1 MSVFVADKRGK
12 TMRNLYLVQAFNTY
26 VGRGFKTA
34 YLPYAVGLLAAY
46 AFEDEKIREE
56 YCFKRFIFTREKT
69 DEAVAS
75 FENPAVI
82 GFSNYIWNT
91 QYNLVLA
98 EKVKKAYPECIIIF
112 GGHNVP
118 PDNSFLEKYP
128 FIDYLIHGEGEEAF
142 KALLL
147 EFCKEEKD
155 FSKISNISYRVNENE
170 FVKNETEILCRLDY
184 PSPYLNG
191 WFDSIFEEN
200 PDMQLDAILE
210 TSRGCPRSCAYCD
223 WGCNSSKIRFFPTE
237 RVLAEI
243 DWLSDHGVKF
253 IWGADS
259 NFGAAERDMEII
271 DYLIDKR
278 EKTGCPERLRINYA
292 MDKPQRVF
300 EISCKLEQYDMSK
313 EGATLSFQSLDP
325 TVLANIGRRNMSM
338 EKFSELLKLYTEAG
352 ITTYSELIA
361 GLPGETYESFC
372 RGFGKL
378 LEAGQHRLITVYNC
392 ELLPNSPMAQPEFMK
407 KHGIRV
413 AESESLV
420 AHRTVEEE
428 VMEKTVFVV
437 GTNTLSTEDWIACNV
452 FACVEESLHHH
463 GILKY
468 IAIYLHYEKGYR
480 YEDIYNALIDYTKNN
495 RDSVLYPAYDFLYTF
510 YKSISEGKPVDF
522 YTNPVFGD
530 ETWINKKVAHLMTI
544 IRIDEFYTE
553 IKNSLHKLGI
563 EEEIIDEIIR
573 YQKTVLKLP
582 MRNNFSA
589 DFEYDWDK
597 YFRETLSGNHQPLEK
612 RRIRISVNNEK
623 QVTNWKEY
631 ALEAVWFGV
640 NGIAINPNMTT
651 EYI

>member
-1 MSVFVADKRGK
+1 
-12 TMRNLYLVQAFNTY
+12 MRNLYLVQASNTY
-26 VGRGFKTA
+26 VGRDFKAA

-98 EKVKKAYPECIIIF
+98 EKVKKAFPECIIIF

-147 EFCKEEKD
+147 ELCKEEKD
-155 FSKISNISYRVNENE
+155 FSKISNISYRVNDNE
-170 FVKNETEILCRLDY
+170 FMKNETEILCRLDY

-223 WGCNSSKIRFFPTE
+223 WGCNSSKIRFFPME
-237 RVLAEI
+237 RILAEI
-243 DWLSDHGVKF
+243 DWMSEHGVKF

-259 NFGAAERDMEII
+259 NFGAAERDMKIV

-300 EISCKLEQYDMSK
+300 EISCKLERFGMSK

-352 ITTYSELIA
+352 ITTYSELIV

-372 RGFGKL
+372 RGIGKL

-392 ELLPNSPMAQPEFMK
+392 ELLPNSPMAQPEYVK
-407 KHGIRV
+407 KHGIRT
-413 AESESLV
+413 AEIEALV
-420 AHRTVEEE
+420 AHSATDEE
-428 VMEKTVFVV
+428 VKEKTIYII
-437 GTNTLSTEDWIACNV
+437 GSNTLSTEDWIACNV
-452 FACVEESLHHH
+452 FTCMEESLHHH

-468 IAIYLHYEKGYR
+468 IAIYLHYEMGYS
-480 YEDIYNALIDYTKNN
+480 YEDIYNAVIDYAKVNP
-495 RDSVLYPAYDFLYTF
+495 DSVIRHAYNYLYSYYKAISQEKPIELY
-510 YKSISEGKPVDF
+510 S
-522 YTNPVFGD
+522 NPIFGD
-530 ETWINKKVAHLMTI
+530 ATWVPKKVAHLMTI
-544 IRIDEFYTE
+544 IRLDEFYNEVKTF
-553 IKNSLHKLGI
+553 LCGI
-563 EEEIIDEIIR
+563 GVESRIVNELLR
-573 YQKTVLKLP
+573 FQKTALKLP

-597 YFRETLSGNHQPLEK
+597 YFRETLSGYHQPLEK

-640 NGIAINPNMTT
+640 NGITINPGMRS

>member
-1 MSVFVADKRGK
+1 
-12 TMRNLYLVQAFNTY
+12 MRNLYLVQASNTY
-26 VGRGFKTA
+26 VGKNFRAA

-46 AFEDEKIREE
+46 AFEDETIKSE
-56 YCFKRFIFTREKT
+56 YAFKRFIFTREKT
-69 DEAVAS
+69 DEAVQSLEA
-75 FENPAVI
+75 PAVV

-98 EKVKKAYPECIIIF
+98 EKIKKAYPECVIIF

-128 FIDYLIHGEGEEAF
+128 FIDYLVHGEGEEAF

-147 EFCKEEKD
+147 EFCKDEKD
-155 FSKISNISYRVNENE
+155 FSRISNISFRAGENE
-170 FVKNETEILCRLDY
+170 FVKTETEILCRLDY

-237 RVLAEI
+237 RIFAEI
-243 DWLSDHGVKF
+243 DWMSDHGVKF

-259 NFGAAERDMEII
+259 NFGAAERDMDIV

-300 EISCKLEQYDMSK
+300 EISCKLERFGMSK

-325 TVLANIGRRNMSM
+325 TVLENIGRRNMSM
-338 EKFSELLKLYTEAG
+338 DKFSELLKLYTEAG
-352 ITTYSELIA
+352 ITTYSEIIA

-372 RGFGKL
+372 RGIGKL

-392 ELLPNSPMAQPEFMK
+392 ELLPNSPMAQPEYMK
-407 KHGIRV
+407 KHGIRT
-413 AESESLV
+413 AEIEALV
-420 AHRTVEEE
+420 AHSAIDEE
-428 VMEKTVFVV
+428 VKEKTIYVI
-437 GTNTLSTEDWIACNV
+437 GSNTLSTEDWIACNV
-452 FACVEESLHHH
+452 FTCMEESLHHH

-468 IAIYLHYEKGYR
+468 IAIYLHYEKGYS
-480 YEDIYNALIDYTKNN
+480 YEDIYNAVIEYAKKNEE
-495 RDSVLYPAYDFLYTF
+495 SVIRPAYDYLYSY
-510 YKSISEGKPVDF
+510 YKAISQE
-522 YTNPVFGD
+522 NPIELYSNPIFGD
-530 ETWINKKVAHLMTI
+530 ATWVPKKVTHLMTI
-544 IRIDEFYTE
+544 TRLDEFYAELKAYLNGIGVESE
-553 IKNSLHKLGI
+553 IV
-563 EEEIIDEIIR
+563 DELIR
-573 YQKTVLKLP
+573 FQKTALKYP

-589 DFEYDWDK
+589 EFEYDWDK
-597 YFRETLSGNHQPLEK
+597 YFREALSGNHQPLEK
-612 RRIRISVNNEK
+612 NKIRISVNNEK
-623 QVTNWKEY
+623 QVANWREY

-640 NGIAINPNMTT
+640 NGITINPGMES

>member
-1 MSVFVADKRGK
+1 
-12 TMRNLYLVQAFNTY
+12 MRNLYLVQASNTY
-26 VGRGFKTA
+26 VGRGFRAA

-46 AFEDEKIREE
+46 AFEDETVKSE

-69 DEAVAS
+69 DEAVQS
-75 FENPAVI
+75 LESPAVV

-98 EKVKKAYPECIIIF
+98 EKIKKAFPDCIIIF

-128 FIDYLIHGEGEEAF
+128 FIDYLVHGEGEEAF
-142 KALLL
+142 RALLL
-147 EFCKEEKD
+147 EFCKDEKD
-155 FSKISNISYRVNENE
+155 FSAIPNISYRVSAAENK
-170 FVKNETEILCRLDY
+170 KNPTEVLCRLDY

-237 RVLAEI
+237 RIFAEI
-243 DWLSDHGVKF
+243 DWMSDHGVKF

-259 NFGAAERDMEII
+259 NFGAAERDMDIV

-300 EISCKLEQYDMSK
+300 EISCKLERFGMSK

-325 TVLANIGRRNMSM
+325 TVLENIGRRNMSM
-338 EKFSELLKLYTEAG
+338 DKFSELLKLYTEAG
-352 ITTYSELIA
+352 ITTYSEIIA

-372 RGFGKL
+372 RGIGKL

-392 ELLPNSPMAQPEFMK
+392 ELLPNSPMAQPEYMK
-407 KHGIRV
+407 KHGIRT
-413 AESESLV
+413 AEIEALV
-420 AHRTVEEE
+420 AHSAIDEE
-428 VMEKTVFVV
+428 VKEKTIYVI
-437 GTNTLSTEDWIACNV
+437 GSNTLSTEDWIACNV
-452 FACVEESLHHH
+452 FTCMEESLHHH

-468 IAIYLHYEKGYR
+468 IAIYLHYEKGYS
-480 YEDIYNALIDYTKNN
+480 YEDIYNTVIDYAKANPE
-495 RDSVLYPAYDFLYTF
+495 SVLYPAYDYLYSY
-510 YKSISEGKPVDF
+510 YKAISLEKPIEL
-522 YTNPVFGD
+522 YSNPIFGD
-530 ETWINKKVAHLMTI
+530 ATWVPKKVAHLMTI
-544 IRIDEFYTE
+544 VRLDEFYAEVKAFLRGIGVEGE
-553 IKNSLHKLGI
+553 IV
-563 EEEIIDEIIR
+563 DELIR
-573 YQKTVLKLP
+573 FQKTALKLP
-582 MRNNFSA
+582 MRNHFSA
-589 DFEYDWDK
+589 EFEYDWDK
-597 YFRETLSGNHQPLEK
+597 YFKGALSGNIQPLEK
-612 RRIRISVNNEK
+612 KRIRISVNNEK
-623 QVTNWKEY
+623 QVSNWREY

-640 NGIAINPNMTT
+640 NGITINPGMES